1 MNRREFL
8 GAAVAAPFVARAGLA
23 DGVGIRARA
32 VALVTADAER
42 RVVVVDLASG
52 RVLKHIT
59 VGAGPRSIE
68 VVADG
73 RMAVVGHF
81 NDRLISIIDLRTL
94 QLVGE
99 IGDIGEPRYTA
110 AHRDGRHAHVTDS
123 ARGELVT
130 LDLQSRR
137 IVARVDIGAF
147 ARHVTI
153 DPSGRRV
160 LAALGSRAP
169 KIAIVDV
176 DNPLRPRLVRLLHAV
191 DAAHDVAATPNG
203 RLAWISSGAT
213 RRVAIHDL
221 ATTRLLTTVDAG
233 HWPQHIA
240 HLGGLTYVTSGDDGT
255 LAVFETATGRRV
267 RSHTVPEGSYN
278 VVAATG
284 HVATPSLDQGTL
296 TILPPGGRRARVVPV
311 AKHAHDACISI
322 R

>member
-1 MNRREFL
+1 MNRRSFL
-8 GAAVAAPFVARAGLA
+8 GAAAAAPFAARASIAHATAGRS
-23 DGVGIRARA
+23 RAL
-32 VALVTADAER
+32 ALVTADAER

-52 RVLKHIT
+52 DVIKRIA

-68 VVADG
+68 AVADG
-73 RMAVVGHF
+73 RLAVVGHF

-94 QLVGE
+94 RLVGE

-130 LDLQSRR
+130 VDLVKRR
-137 IVARVDIGAF
+137 IVARVEIGAF

-153 DPSGRRV
+153 DPSSTRV
-160 LAALGSRAP
+160 IAALGSRAP
-169 KIAIVDV
+169 QIAVVDV
-176 DNPLRPRLVRLLHAV
+176 DDPLHPKLVRRFHAV
-191 DAAHDVAATPNG
+191 DAAHDVAAAPDG

-221 ATTRLLTTVDAG
+221 ATARVLTTVDGG

-240 HLGGLTYVTSGDDGT
+240 HLGNLTYVTSGDDGT
-255 LAVFETATGRRV
+255 LTVFETATGRRV
-267 RSHTVPEGSYN
+267 RAHGVPDGSYN
-278 VVAATG
+278 VVAAAG
-284 HVATPSLDQGTL
+284 YIVTPSLDRGTL
-296 TILPPGGRRARVVPV
+296 TTLPPGGRSARVVQ
-311 AKHAHDACISI
+311 AAQHAHDACISI